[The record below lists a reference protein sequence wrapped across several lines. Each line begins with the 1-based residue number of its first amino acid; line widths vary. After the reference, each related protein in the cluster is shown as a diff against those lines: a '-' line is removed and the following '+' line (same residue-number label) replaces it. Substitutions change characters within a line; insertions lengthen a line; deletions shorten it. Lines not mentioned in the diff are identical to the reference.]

1 MNRHRNALVVGT
13 KAELGGDRLSALRV
27 NWVSGEIPADPFR
40 AGVKI
45 RYRARPMPALV
56 KPLPDDRMK
65 VIFDDPLHA
74 ITPGQAAVV
83 YDGAVC
89 LGGGVIE
96 HPAHQQI

>member
-1 MNRHRNALVVGT
+1 
-13 KAELGGDRLSALRV
+13 
-27 NWVSGEIPADPFR
+27 
-40 AGVKI
+40 
-45 RYRARPMPALV
+45 MPALV

-83 YDGAVC
+83 YDGDVC

-96 HPAHQQI
+96 HPEH